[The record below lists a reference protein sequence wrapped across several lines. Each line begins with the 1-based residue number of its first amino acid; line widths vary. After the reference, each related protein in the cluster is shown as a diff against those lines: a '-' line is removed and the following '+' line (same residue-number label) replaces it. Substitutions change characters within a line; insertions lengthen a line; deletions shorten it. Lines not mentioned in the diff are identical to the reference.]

1 MKQRF
6 MKKLQK
12 LNKLNIKFVV
22 HIIIGLPKEENDD
35 YLKQLFFT
43 KLWNLG
49 IKTSSYVCC

>member
-12 LNKLNIKFVV
+12 LNKLNIKFVT

-35 YLKQLFFT
+35 YLKTAIFH
-43 KLWNLG
+43 KIVELG
-49 IKTSSYVCC
+49 D